1 MMLRSVIVLL
11 LALNLLVLSWTAG
24 VFSRWGWGPA
34 QNHPETRAES
44 PMAADALKL
53 LEVQSTVSA
62 TPALPS
68 TPSSS
73 SVQ

>member
-34 QNHPETRAES
+34 QHRPETQAQ
-44 PMAADALKL
+44 PPVAADALKL
-53 LEVQSTVSA
+53 LDVQSTVSA

-68 TPSSS
+68 TPPSS